1 MPHAHVIH
9 WPANRNRLAKTL
21 QQCAIMQLLYNMENE
36 CEGREGR
43 GRENTII
50 AVNNRIEAVYNIMV
64 QHGAVISDVP
74 A

>member
-1 MPHAHVIH
+1 
-9 WPANRNRLAKTL
+9 
-21 QQCAIMQLLYNMENE
+21 MQLLYNMENE